1 MAIQF
6 DQRSLPIGR
15 IQRRIPAPTRARTKV
30 ALVFDDSLFVGE
42 RLIERKWRQNSADL
56 CSVPR
61 RHFRSNHVVLGA
73 SHSRLR
79 GPGGAGMAAE
89 WSSAWCW
96 RKRWN
101 FVGVALACHEV
112 NNVAKHH
119 TLLDGERPRQGR
131 SNRQPFRSIRRA
143 LGTEAA
149 RMPKIS
155 RPRQTTLISI
165 PAWPAARCGMVCY
178 LAFYD
183 LSLRLRQSMRK
194 LQTCAFDF
202 ARAAEACVFD
212 ATSNEHLNHF

>member
-89 WSSAWCW
+89 WSPAWCW
-96 RKRWN
+96 EQVQIPRTKRKYSLPNGYDYRAGG
-101 FVGVALACHEV
+101 VGE
-112 NNVAKHH
+112 
-119 TLLDGERPRQGR
+119 P
-131 SNRQPFRSIRRA
+131 
-143 LGTEAA
+143 LGTVCADGSRASIVLA
-149 RMPKIS
+149 RN
-155 RPRQTTLISI
+155 
-165 PAWPAARCGMVCY
+165 
-178 LAFYD
+178 
-183 LSLRLRQSMRK
+183 LR
-194 LQTCAFDF
+194 F
-202 ARAAEACVFD
+202 
-212 ATSNEHLNHF
+212 